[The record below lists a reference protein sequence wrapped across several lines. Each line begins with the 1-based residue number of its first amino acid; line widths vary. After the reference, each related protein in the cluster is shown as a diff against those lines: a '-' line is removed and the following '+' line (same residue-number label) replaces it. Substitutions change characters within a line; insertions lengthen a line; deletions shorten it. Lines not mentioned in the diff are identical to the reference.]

1 MTLFDRLKN
10 IRIFRSIIYGLVGLF
25 TYPGLALFNVIKI
38 EGTEHLTHLPKEKVL
53 FVSNHQTYFGDVIA
67 FVHIFCAFKWR
78 KYNKLGIPYYLL
90 SPFTNLYFVAAEETM
105 NNSWLSRLFKLGGAL
120 P

>member
-38 EGTEHLTHLPKEKVL
+38 EGAENLTNLPKEKVL
-53 FVSNHQTYFGDVIA
+53 FVSNHQTYFGDVID

-78 KYNKLGIPYYLL
+78 KYNKLGIPYY
-90 SPFTNLYFVAAEETM
+90 
-105 NNSWLSRLFKLGGAL
+105 
-120 P
+120 